1 MTNPTANMNAGTKVF
16 VSDPYSEFGGTLL
29 NDETS
34 PLARVRDDE
43 TGEVM
48 VGSWD
53 FVEPV

>member
-1 MTNPTANMNAGTKVF
+1 MTDMTPGTKVF
-16 VSDPYSEFGGTLL
+16 VSDPYSEFEGTLL
-29 NDETS
+29 NDENS

-48 VGSWD
+48 IGSWD